1 MTECFLNVPPKIS
14 KKIDERLDYLR
25 KKSTDIGYRFVGRHS
40 AIKVCNWTKQCIRGK
55 DVCYKNKFYGIN
67 SHQCVQMSPAIFF
80 CTFNCRHCWRNF
92 DFILPRKNEK
102 WDNPNDIIDKCIEEQ
117 VKYLQGF
124 GGSSTVDKKIFK
136 EAMKPKHFAISLAGE
151 PTLYPKL
158 PKFIDNILDR
168 KMTAFLVTNGTNP
181 EMIKKLIDHPPTNLY
196 ISLYGTN
203 NEMHKKTSRPMITN
217 SWAKIM
223 KSIKLL
229 DKFDNDTVIRLT
241 LSKGL
246 NFEDPEGYAKIIEN
260 SGAKYVE
267 CKAFMAVGGSRRF
280 MSYSQMPLHEEIKE
294 FAAKLE
300 NLTSYKIVN
309 EKKES
314 RVVLLRR

>member
-67 SHQCVQMSPAIFF
+67 SHQCIQMSPTVFF

-102 WDNPNDIIDKCIEEQ
+102 WDNPDDIIDKCIEEQ
-117 VKYLQGF
+117 TKYLQGF
-124 GGSSTVDKKIFK
+124 GGSSIVDKKTFK
-136 EAMKPKHFAISLAGE
+136 EAMNPKHFAISLAGE

-181 EMIKKLIDHPPTNLY
+181 EMIKKLIDHQPTNLY
-196 ISLYGTN
+196 VSLYGTN
-203 NEMHKKTSRPMITN
+203 KEMLQKTSRPMIKN
-217 SWAKIM
+217 SWSKIM

-246 NFEDPEGYAKIIEN
+246 NFEDPKGYAKIIES

-280 MSYSQMPLHEEIKE
+280 MGYSQMPLHEEITE
-294 FAAKLE
+294 FAKKLE
-300 NLTSYKIVN
+300 DLTSYKIAN

-314 RVVLLRR
+314 RVVLLSR